1 MVVGLSTVRN
11 CFMPKAKLGPGVAIW
26 ITENGFQSGAQ
37 GDDEGQA
44 AALQDM
50 IGKTIAYAG
59 TYNVTDYR
67 WFNLRDNKT
76 GGSGLFET
84 TGLLHDD
91 YSPKPSFAA
100 LREIVA
106 EHGAGVRRT
115 HAQVKC
121 RPSVTLRL
129 PRGTRSY
136 VARLDGRRVRGR
148 RAGRRVTVTFKHAG
162 RRKVVVAARRAD
174 GRRTTLRRS
183 VRACAPAHARAAA
196 RRKTHP

>member
-50 IGKTIAYAG
+50 LGKTIASAG

-76 GGSGLFET
+76 GGASLFET

-91 YSPKPSFAA
+91 YSKKPAFAA

-106 EHGAGVRRT
+106 AHGADVPRITQPR
-115 HAQVKC
+115 C
-121 RPSVTLRL
+121 LPRVTL
-129 PRGTRSY
+129 T
-136 VARLDGRRVRGR
+136 
-148 RAGRRVTVTFKHAG
+148 
-162 RRKVVVAARRAD
+162 
-174 GRRTTLRRS
+174 
-183 VRACAPAHARAAA
+183 
-196 RRKTHP
+196 